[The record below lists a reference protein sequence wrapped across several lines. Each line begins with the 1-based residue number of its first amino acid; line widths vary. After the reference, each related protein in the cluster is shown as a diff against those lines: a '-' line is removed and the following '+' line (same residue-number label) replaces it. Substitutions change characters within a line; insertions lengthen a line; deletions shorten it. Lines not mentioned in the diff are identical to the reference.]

1 MSASKPDSGQG
12 IGVVGG
18 RLRSSLD
25 GFRFVCSHPDVHSAW
40 LLAPSYLEQEEDIA
54 LYARDIFRQYLKAG
68 AKRQIGLDQGA

>member
-18 RLRSSLD
+18 RLCSSLD
-25 GFRFVCSHPDVHSAW
+25 GFRFVCSLPDVHSAW